1 LPRLK
6 IERDPLCLHAEK
18 EEKDRMNIKIKISK
32 KLLVRMAFFIVII
45 GVATIFDIYF
55 ENNPDKLKVI
65 QTEST
70 DNTNEQGVVYFVAQI
85 NTFDVKTSNQKNPIR
100 KLQVQ
105 SHDKFIQKY
114 HQLRNFQV
122 LKAEVQTQTSPLI
135 LSYHYLVFKNYFFSS
150 PDDEP
155 LIS

>member
-1 LPRLK
+1 M
-6 IERDPLCLHAEK
+6 D
-18 EEKDRMNIKIKISK
+18 IKIKISK
-32 KLLVRMAFFIVII
+32 KLLLRLAFFVAVI
-45 GVATIFDIYF
+45 GVATLFDVYF
-55 ENNPDKLKVI
+55 ENNPEKLEEI
-65 QTEST
+65 QTESA
-70 DNTNEQGVVYFVAQI
+70 DNTGGQSIVYFVNQT
-85 NTFDVKTSNQKNPIR
+85 NTFDVKTSFQKNTGR
-100 KLQVQ
+100 KLQVK

-135 LSYHYLVFKNYFFSS
+135 LSYHYLVFKNYFFSA

>member
-1 LPRLK
+1 
-6 IERDPLCLHAEK
+6 
-18 EEKDRMNIKIKISK
+18 MNFKIKISK
-32 KLLVRMAFFIVII
+32 KLLLRLAFFVAII
-45 GVATIFDIYF
+45 SVATLFDVYF
-55 ENNPDKLKVI
+55 ENNPDKLKVM
-65 QTEST
+65 QTETS
-70 DNTNEQGVVYFVAQI
+70 DNTGKQSVMYFVNQT
-85 NTFDVKTSNQKNPIR
+85 NTFDVKTSSQKNTGR
-100 KLQVQ
+100 KMLVK

-155 LIS
+155 IIS